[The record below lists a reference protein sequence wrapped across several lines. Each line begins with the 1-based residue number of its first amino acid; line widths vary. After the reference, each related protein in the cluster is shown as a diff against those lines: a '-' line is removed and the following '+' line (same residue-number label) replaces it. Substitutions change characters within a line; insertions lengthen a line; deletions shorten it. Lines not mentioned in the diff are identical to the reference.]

1 MYKTERPFRVDVHR
15 NSLFFVRGGEGRG
28 GWCFVFCVVQIL
40 SGRYIHHTTYI
51 SHTCNFP
58 CSKVDFLFIYYIY
71 AYVPI
76 VREVLISRDSGRE
89 VGREDP
95 IR

>member
-15 NSLFFVRGGEGRG
+15 NSLFFSSGEGRG
-28 GWCFVFCVVQIL
+28 GEGMGGCMVFVFCVVQIL

-58 CSKVDFLFIYYIY
+58 CLEVDSLLLLYLCLRSYLLTI
-71 AYVPI
+71 
-76 VREVLISRDSGRE
+76 
-89 VGREDP
+89 
-95 IR
+95 